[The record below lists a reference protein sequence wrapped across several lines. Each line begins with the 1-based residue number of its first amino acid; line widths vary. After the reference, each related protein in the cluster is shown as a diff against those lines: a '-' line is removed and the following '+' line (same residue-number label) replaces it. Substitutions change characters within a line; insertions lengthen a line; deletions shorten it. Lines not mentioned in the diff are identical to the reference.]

1 MYVLIVGGGK
11 VGFHLGR
18 MLLGKQHEVTIVE
31 QRPARAQLLQGLIG
45 DVLLVGDGTLPS
57 VLEAAGCAR
66 ADIVAAVTGD
76 DAANLLIAAL
86 AARHFGAGRT
96 IARLNDPR
104 NEPLFRLCGVEG
116 MVSSSS
122 ILAELIEREVTAAR
136 VRTLLAFPNGG
147 AAIVEVDLSPHSTA
161 ADRPVRE
168 VPWPPDSLLILI
180 LHRGDVRIPSGDTR
194 IEAGDRLL
202 LVAPPE
208 AEPALQSL
216 LAPEAP

>member
-18 MLLGKQHEVTIVE
+18 MLLGKGHEVTIVE
-31 QRPARAQLLQGLIG
+31 QRPARAQLLQGLVG
-45 DVLLVGDGTLPS
+45 DVVLVGNGTLPS

-86 AARHFGAGRT
+86 GARHFRAGRT

-104 NEPLFRLCGVEG
+104 NESLFRLCGVEG
-116 MVSSSS
+116 LVSSSS

-147 AAIVEVDLSPHSTA
+147 AAIVEVDLSARSA
-161 ADRPVRE
+161 AAGRLVRE
-168 VPWPPDSLLILI
+168 VAWPAGTLLILA
-180 LHRGDVRIPSGDTR
+180 LRGGEVRIPSGDTQ
-194 IEAGDRLL
+194 IDAGDRLL

-216 LAPEAP
+216 LAPETP